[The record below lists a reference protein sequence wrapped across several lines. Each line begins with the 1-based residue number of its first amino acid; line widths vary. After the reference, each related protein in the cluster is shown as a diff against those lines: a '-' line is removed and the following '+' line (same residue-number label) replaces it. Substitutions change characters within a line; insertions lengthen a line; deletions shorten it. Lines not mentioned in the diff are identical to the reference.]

1 MVTEHLNLKRKP
13 KHVLVLVWKVIFY
26 IDLNFRICMLMLLQ
40 YIKWI
45 KWIKFAQFQCH
56 CPLHDPSPKALT
68 SDMLL
73 RHHNWYIQKDMSLVH
88 SEFPTAIE
96 TLIVHCYKAVL
107 PWGSESC
114 RLSTRPREG
123 STRSLRKIF
132 WWPAVGIIRINAAS
146 WCGVYSR
153 AAFIDISALQC
164 DVFLRAAFNRIKVSK

>member
-26 IDLNFRICMLMLLQ
+26 IDLNFRISGMLMLLQ

-132 WWPAVGIIRINAAS
+132 WWPAVGIILINAAS
-146 WCGVYSR
+146 WRGVYSK
-153 AAFIDISALQC
+153 
-164 DVFLRAAFNRIKVSK
+164 AAFNRIKVSK